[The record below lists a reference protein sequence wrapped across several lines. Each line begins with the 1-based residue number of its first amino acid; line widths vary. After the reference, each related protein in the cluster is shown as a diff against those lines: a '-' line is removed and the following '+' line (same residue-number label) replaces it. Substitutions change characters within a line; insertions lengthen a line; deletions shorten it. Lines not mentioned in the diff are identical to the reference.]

1 MCDKSGELNAR
12 IVHLLER
19 IAEQLEIIMGRCHNI
34 HCVDDFLDS
43 PEGMSLLDGVCM
55 KLIAIGESIKNLDK
69 LTGRNLLINYPQ
81 ISWREVMGMRDII
94 VHHYFEIDA
103 DVIFATVRENVP
115 QLLDMIQQMKEDVR
129 AKGVF

>member
-19 IAEQLEIIMGRCHNI
+19 IAEQLEIITRRCHNI